1 MTGRPRIPRALE
13 REFWVQVPKT
23 SSFTGAAVAVGV
35 SNGVAARWVAESGGV
50 KPQLAR
56 STYRISLEERCQIEA
71 SLEVGMSIQ
80 QIAAKL
86 GRAPST
92 ISREIRRNLCRGS
105 SRRGKYLARNAN
117 AKADR
122 EARRPKTTKL
132 ADNQRLRE
140 WVQDRLEDEHSPEE
154 ISHRLVLEFPDDLE
168 MRVSQETIYKELFV
182 QSRGSLKRDLA
193 KRLRTGRTV
202 RKPRRSVG
210 ERRGRIAGMVS
221 ISERPAEVEDRAV
234 PGHWEGDLIMG
245 SVASNSAIGT
255 VIERTTRFA
264 LLLHL
269 PDGHGADAV
278 EAAIS
283 NRMSQLPLILR
294 KTLTWDQ
301 GTEMTN
307 HARIAAATDLDIYFC
322 DPASPWQ
329 RGSNENFNKLS
340 RQYFPKSTD
349 LSVYQP
355 DYLDHVERKLNN
367 RPRKTLNWKTPAEA
381 LDELLSN
388 PPGVA
393 FTA

>member
-1 MTGRPRIPRALE
+1 MTGRPRFPRALE

-23 SSFTGAAVAVGV
+23 SSFAAAAVAVGV
-35 SNGVAARWVAESGGV
+35 SRGVAARWVTESGGV
-50 KPQLAR
+50 KPQLAQ

-71 SLEVGMSIQ
+71 MLEVNMSIR

-92 ISREIRRNLCRGS
+92 VSREITRNLSWG

-122 EARRPKTTKL
+122 AARRPKTTKL
-132 ADNQRLRE
+132 AGNDRLRD

-182 QSRGSLKRDLA
+182 QTRGSLKRDLA

-202 RKPRRSVG
+202 RKPHRSIG
-210 ERRGRIAGMVS
+210 ERRGRIPGMVS

-255 VIERTTRFA
+255 VVERTTRFA

-283 NRMSQLPLILR
+283 SRMSQLPLILR

-301 GTEMTN
+301 GHEMIN
-307 HARIAAATDLDIYFC
+307 HASIAAATDLDIYFC

-340 RQYFPKSTD
+340 RQYFPKGTD